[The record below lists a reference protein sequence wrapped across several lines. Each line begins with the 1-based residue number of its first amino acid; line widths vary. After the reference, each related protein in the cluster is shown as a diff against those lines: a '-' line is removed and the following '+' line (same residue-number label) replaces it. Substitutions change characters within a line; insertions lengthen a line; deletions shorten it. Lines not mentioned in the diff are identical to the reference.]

1 MEAGVDTAGTL
12 PGSQRLLDTGTKVST
27 GVAETVLQLANL
39 FSTEDSEYHAGVIEF
54 QKNCRRLCRVQQLG
68 SHTWDC
74 QVCCMSELLVDV
86 SVA

>member
-1 MEAGVDTAGTL
+1 MEVEAGVDTAGTL
-12 PGSQRLLDTGTKVST
+12 LGSQRLLDTGTKVTT

-54 QKNCRRLCRVQQLG
+54 QKNWRRLCRAQQLE

-74 QVCCMSELLVDV
+74 
-86 SVA
+86 

>member
-1 MEAGVDTAGTL
+1 MDIAGTF

-27 GVAETVLQLANL
+27 EVAETVLQLTNL

-86 SVA
+86 SVT

>member
-1 MEAGVDTAGTL
+1 MDTAGML
-12 PGSQRLLDTGTKVST
+12 PGSQRLLDTGTKVTT

-54 QKNCRRLCRVQQLG
+54 QKNWRRLCHVQQLG
-68 SHTWDC
+68 SLTWDC